1 MAVGFREN
9 SVNSAYTPPDFMRS
23 QHYKVIDKISM
34 PQVINFICHKLDAYD
49 ITRLEWIK
57 LLPRNKNHLLH
68 GCCTYPD
75 REKHKSNGFKSGYRI
90 RASVKVEMS
99 PPFTY
104 QHWARISSSD
114 YQQGWYSGEKSFVF
128 QDLEE
133 CAVHTLAHE
142 CFHFL
147 SHTKQVK
154 HKNTEAN
161 ANWWAD
167 RWLEEFHQSRLES
180 HTV

>member
-1 MAVGFREN
+1 MHP
-9 SVNSAYTPPDFMRS
+9 TPLLNARP
-23 QHYKVIDKISM
+23 YNVIDKITM
-34 PQVINFICHKLDAYD
+34 PQVMNFICDKLDMFD
-49 ITRLEWIK
+49 TTWLEWIK
-57 LLPRNKNHLLH
+57 LLPLNRNHLLH
-68 GCCTYPD
+68 GCCTYPVPERPRPD
-75 REKHKSNGFKSGYRI
+75 TIESGYRL
-90 RASVKVEMS
+90 RASVNVEMA

-104 QHWARISSSD
+104 QHWARIPSTR
-114 YQQGWYSGEKSFVF
+114 QRQGWYSGEKSFVF

-147 SHTKQVK
+147 SHSGQVG

-167 RWLEEFHQSRLES
+167 QWLADFHQLRMK
-180 HTV
+180 VQCV